1 LVVYEENGGVLAK
14 LDENL
19 INEEVHQVIISTLN
33 KPLLVN
39 WLKAEELPEPFFEDI
54 ASFEQTPSFE
64 DFSEGTVLILKYL
77 KLEKEE
83 FMDFYEENVALI
95 NLSNKLAIVCKDEM
109 TAFDIE
115 MKFDKRMRGKKTN
128 LYFEMYTFLDI
139 LTDQQIQTLDSAN
152 AILENLEES
161 ILSESVERQKTL
173 KNLYYARRSLNRLS
187 HIFVNESV
195 ALSRF
200 FTSIT
205 TSVKKKF
212 RFEFLDLK
220 EHKQSLV
227 AECKSLQDKTVSLL
241 NLQLGLTDNKANEAM
256 QKLAGISLIFIPLTF
271 FTSIFSMNFENM
283 PELKMTHGYHAILLI
298 TIATGV
304 AIYFWLKK
312 RKFL

>member
-1 LVVYEENGGVLAK
+1 MVVYEENGGTLIK
-14 LDENL
+14 LDETL
-19 INEEVHQVIISTLN
+19 INPEVHQVIISTLN
-33 KPLLVN
+33 KPMLVN

-83 FMDFYEENVALI
+83 FIDFYEENVALI
-95 NLSNKLAIVCKDEM
+95 NLGNKLAIVCKDEM

-128 LYFEMYTFLDI
+128 LHFEMYTFLDI
-139 LTDQQIQTLDSAN
+139 LTDQQIQALDGAN

-161 ILSESVERQKTL
+161 ILSESVEKQKAL

-195 ALSRF
+195 ALGRF

-205 TSVKKKF
+205 TSIKKKF

-227 AECKSLQDKTVSLL
+227 TECKSLQDKTVSLM

-271 FTSIFSMNFENM
+271 FTSIFSMNFKNM
-283 PELKMTHGYHAILLI
+283 PELDMTHGYHVVLLV

-304 AIYFWLKK
+304 ATYLWLKK
-312 RKFL
+312 RKYL

>member
-1 LVVYEENGGVLAK
+1 MVTYEDASGNLVKLEENILS
-14 LDENL
+14 
-19 INEEVHQVIISTLN
+19 EESHQVIISTLN

-39 WLKAEELPEPFFEDI
+39 WLKKEEFPEPFFEDI

-64 DFSEGTVLILKYL
+64 DFSEGVVLILKYL

-95 NLSNKLAIVCKDEM
+95 SLNNKLAIVCKDET

-128 LYFEMYTFLDI
+128 LYFELYTFLDI
-139 LTDQQIQTLDSAN
+139 LTDQQIQALDGAN
-152 AILENLEES
+152 MILETLEED
-161 ILSESVERQKTL
+161 ILSETVERRETL

-195 ALSRF
+195 ALSRY

-205 TSVKKKF
+205 ASVKKKF

-283 PELKMTHGYHAILLI
+283 PELKMTHGYHVVLAL

-304 AIYFWLKK
+304 AIYYWLKK

>member
-1 LVVYEENGGVLAK
+1 LVVYEDVSGLLTK
-14 LDENL
+14 LDEPRIADEN
-19 INEEVHQVIISTLN
+19 HQVIISTLN

-39 WLKAEELPEPFFEDI
+39 WLKNEEFPEPFFEDI

-83 FMDFYEENVALI
+83 FMEFYEENVALI
-95 NLSNKLAIVCKDEM
+95 NIGNKLAVVCKDEM

-115 MKFDKRMRGKKTN
+115 MKFDKRMRGKKSSV
-128 LYFEMYTFLDI
+128 YFELYTFLDI
-139 LTDQQIQTLDSAN
+139 LTDQQIQTLDNAN
-152 AILENLEES
+152 AILETLEED
-161 ILSESVERQKTL
+161 ILSESVERRETL

-187 HIFVNESV
+187 HIFGNESV

-205 TSVKKKF
+205 ASIKKKF

-227 AECKSLQDKTVSLL
+227 AECRSLQDKTVSLL

-283 PELKMTHGYHAILLI
+283 PELKTEHGYHVVLAI
-298 TIATGV
+298 TVSAGV
-304 AIYFWLKK
+304 ATYLWLKK
-312 RKFL
+312 KKYL

>member
-1 LVVYEENGGVLAK
+1 MVVYEDVNGALVK
-14 LDENL
+14 LDEPR
-19 INEEVHQVIISTLN
+19 IAEENHQIIVSTLN

-39 WLKAEELPEPFFEDI
+39 WLKKEEFPEPFFEDI

-83 FMDFYEENVALI
+83 FMEFYEENVALI
-95 NLSNKLAIVCKDEM
+95 NIGNKLAVVCKDEM

-115 MKFDKRMRGKKTN
+115 MKFDKRMRGKRAGV
-128 LYFEMYTFLDI
+128 YFELYTFLDI
-139 LTDQQIQTLDSAN
+139 LTDQQIQTLDNAN
-152 AILENLEES
+152 AILETLEED
-161 ILSESVERQKTL
+161 ILSESVERRETL

-187 HIFVNESV
+187 HIFGNESV

-205 TSVKKKF
+205 ASVKKKF

-227 AECKSLQDKTVSLL
+227 AECRSLQDKTVSLL

-271 FTSIFSMNFENM
+271 FTSIFSMNFKNM
-283 PELKMTHGYHAILLI
+283 PELEMEHGYHAVMILSLI
-298 TIATGV
+298 IGV
-304 AIYFWLKK
+304 ATYMWLKK
-312 RKFL
+312 KKYL